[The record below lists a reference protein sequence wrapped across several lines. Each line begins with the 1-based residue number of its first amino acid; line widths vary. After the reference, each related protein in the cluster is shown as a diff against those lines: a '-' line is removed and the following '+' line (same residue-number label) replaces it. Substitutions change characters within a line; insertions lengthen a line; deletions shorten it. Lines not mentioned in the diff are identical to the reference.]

1 MTEVRED
8 PRLDRLVDLVVRLAS
23 GDLAARLEP
32 SSARDAVDAV
42 ITGIN
47 LLADEL
53 EEMYQDLE
61 QRVAERT
68 AALDQAHLDLER
80 MALSDSLTGL
90 ANRTLLNDRIQQAVA
105 RAERGAQ
112 PPAVLL
118 LDLDEFK
125 TINDSLGHGA
135 GDAVLVEVA
144 RRLTSVIR
152 DTDTVARLG
161 GDEFAIVMPDAT
173 EEQALRVAQRALKA
187 LRLPVTVGDRAVWAL
202 ASIGLRFGSHSQTAE
217 ILLRDADTAMYAA
230 KARGRGNI
238 QVFQPAMHSTA
249 LARMQVATELGA
261 ALAAGQLSL
270 HYQPIVELA
279 TGEIIGAEALVRW
292 LHPERGQIIPAEFIS
307 VAEDSGLIVKIGHWG
322 LRTAIG
328 QLAAWARQFPLSPG
342 FRLHVNLSPFEVRRP
357 GLSEHIERTLEHH
370 DVSPSRLTLEI
381 AETGLMTG
389 DTNGVETL
397 LRLQAL
403 GISIEVDDF
412 GTGHSS
418 ISSLRRLAADS
429 VKLDESLIV
438 DIASDP
444 QQRQFVGAI
453 LQLIESIGLGLVVE
467 GVETAAQ
474 LDELQALGCRY
485 GQGYYFSPAVTVEVM
500 THLLLSRA
508 ILGNPA
514 GRPGAPGR
522 PGNRPSGR
530 SNGKC

>member
-161 GDEFAIVMPDAT
+161 GDEFAILMPDAT
-173 EEQALRVAQRALKA
+173 EEQALRVAQRALKRCA
-187 LRLPVTVGDRAVWAL
+187 CP
-202 ASIGLRFGSHSQTAE
+202 
-217 ILLRDADTAMYAA
+217 
-230 KARGRGNI
+230 
-238 QVFQPAMHSTA
+238 
-249 LARMQVATELGA
+249 
-261 ALAAGQLSL
+261 
-270 HYQPIVELA
+270 
-279 TGEIIGAEALVRW
+279 
-292 LHPERGQIIPAEFIS
+292 
-307 VAEDSGLIVKIGHWG
+307 
-322 LRTAIG
+322 
-328 QLAAWARQFPLSPG
+328 
-342 FRLHVNLSPFEVRRP
+342 
-357 GLSEHIERTLEHH
+357 
-370 DVSPSRLTLEI
+370 SPSVTEQSGPWRASACASAAT
-381 AETGLMTG
+381 ARRRRSCCETQTRPC
-389 DTNGVETL
+389 TP
-397 LRLQAL
+397 RKPA
-403 GISIEVDDF
+403 
-412 GTGHSS
+412 
-418 ISSLRRLAADS
+418 
-429 VKLDESLIV
+429 
-438 DIASDP
+438 
-444 QQRQFVGAI
+444 VGAT
-453 LQLIESIGLGLVVE
+453 SKS
-467 GVETAAQ
+467 
-474 LDELQALGCRY
+474 
-485 GQGYYFSPAVTVEVM
+485 FSRRCTPR
-500 THLLLSRA
+500 H
-508 ILGNPA
+508 
-514 GRPGAPGR
+514 
-522 PGNRPSGR
+522 
-530 SNGKC
+530 

>member
-42 ITGIN
+42 STGIN
-47 LLADEL
+47 LLAHEL

-152 DTDTVARLG
+152 DTDTVARFG
-161 GDEFAIVMPDAT
+161 GDEFAILMPDAT

-187 LRLPVTVGDRAVWAL
+187 LRLPVTIGDRAVWAL

-261 ALAAGQLSL
+261 GLAAGQLSL

-292 LHPERGQIIPAEFIS
+292 LHPKRGQIIPAEFIC
-307 VAEDSGLIVKIGHWG
+307 VAEDTGLIVKIGHWG

-342 FRLHVNLSPFEVRRP
+342 FRLHVNLS
-357 GLSEHIERTLEHH
+357 
-370 DVSPSRLTLEI
+370 
-381 AETGLMTG
+381 
-389 DTNGVETL
+389 
-397 LRLQAL
+397 
-403 GISIEVDDF
+403 SIEVDDF

-418 ISSLRRLAADS
+418 ISSLRRMPADS

-444 QQRQFVGAI
+444 QQRQFVGAV
-453 LQLIESIGLGLVVE
+453 LQLIESVGLGLVVE

-485 GQGYYFSPAVTVEVM
+485 GQGYYFSPAVTVEAM

-508 ILGNPA
+508 ILGNRT

-522 PGNRPSGR
+522 PGNRPSCR
-530 SNGKC
+530 SNGKR